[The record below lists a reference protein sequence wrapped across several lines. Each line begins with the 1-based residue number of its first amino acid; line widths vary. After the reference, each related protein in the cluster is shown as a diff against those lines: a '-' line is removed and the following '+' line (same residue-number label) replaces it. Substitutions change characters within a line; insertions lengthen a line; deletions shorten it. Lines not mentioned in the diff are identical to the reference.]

1 MDSLIQDFRY
11 GLRSLLKAPG
21 FTIVTL
27 LTLALG
33 IGANTAIFSVVNAVL
48 LRALPFRDP
57 DQLVLL
63 REVFGGD
70 RQGGARADPT
80 SSTGRSGITLSH
92 R

>member
-70 RQGGARADPT
+70 RQGG
-80 SSTGRSGITLSH
+80 SSSGPNFLDWKKRNHTSH